1 MRLRVF
7 LDITTPMKTRHQF
20 ILFLFIN
27 LISIANT
34 NILAEKPNRE
44 LLSSANSTMFSIGK
58 AKLLDTYLSPMN
70 YQGIHLGIS
79 HELIRYVNRGDNK
92 WANQFM
98 FNIEFAS
105 TNTVF
110 GSGLVYEAMAGYT
123 GTSYRIF
130 PIVRNFQLGV
140 GPSLGVD
147 GGVIYNMGGG
157 NNPASAR
164 VAIKAGV
171 GAIATYKLDIRKY
184 SLYLRYQATLP
195 VISTFFSPAYGQ
207 SYYEIFSLGNRKG
220 IVKFGSFHNRFDM
233 DNLLTLDLPI
243 GRNYF
248 RIGYSCKMQMT
259 NTNHIKT
266 RVVSNAFLFGYAREF
281 IPYKRRNN
289 KTSKEIRNP
298 IF

>member
-1 MRLRVF
+1 
-7 LDITTPMKTRHQF
+7 
-20 ILFLFIN
+20 
-27 LISIANT
+27 
-34 NILAEKPNRE
+34 
-44 LLSSANSTMFSIGK
+44 
-58 AKLLDTYLSPMN
+58 
-70 YQGIHLGIS
+70 
-79 HELIRYVNRGDNK
+79 
-92 WANQFM
+92 M

-105 TNTVF
+105 TNSIY
-110 GSGLVYEAMAGYT
+110 GAGLVYEAMAGYT

-130 PIVRNFQLGV
+130 PIARNFQLGV

-164 VAIKAGV
+164 AAIKAGV
-171 GAIATYKLDIRKY
+171 GGIATYKLDIKKY

-233 DNLLTLDLPI
+233 DNLLTVDLPI
-243 GRNYF
+243 NRNYF
-248 RIGYSCKMQMT
+248 RMGYSCKMQMT
-259 NTNHIKT
+259 NTNNIKT

-281 IPYKRRNN
+281 IPYKRKDN
-289 KTSKEIRNP
+289 KTSTEIRNP

>member
-1 MRLRVF
+1 
-7 LDITTPMKTRHQF
+7 MKKRHQF
-20 ILFLFIN
+20 IFLLFTC
-27 LISIANT
+27 LISIVHSSA
-34 NILAEKPNRE
+34 LAEKPNKKH
-44 LLSSANSTMFSIGK
+44 LSTANSTMFSIGRT
-58 AKLLDTYLSPMN
+58 KLLDTYLSPMN
-70 YQGIHLGIS
+70 YQGSHMGIS
-79 HELIRYVNRGDNK
+79 HELIRYINRGDDK

-130 PIVRNFQLGV
+130 PIARNFQLGV

-171 GAIATYKLDIRKY
+171 GGIATYKLFIRKY
-184 SLYLRYQATLP
+184 TLFLRYQAILP
-195 VISTFFSPAYGQ
+195 LISTFFSPAYGQ

-233 DNLLTLDLPI
+233 DNLLSLDLPI

-248 RIGYSCKMQMT
+248 RMGYSCKMQMT

-281 IPYKRRNN
+281 IPFKRRNN
-289 KTSKEIRNP
+289 KTSGEIRNP

>member
-1 MRLRVF
+1 
-7 LDITTPMKTRHQF
+7 
-20 ILFLFIN
+20 
-27 LISIANT
+27 
-34 NILAEKPNRE
+34 
-44 LLSSANSTMFSIGK
+44 MFSFGK
-58 AKLLDTYLSPMN
+58 AKVLDTYLSPMN
-70 YQGIHLGIS
+70 YLGPHLGIS

-105 TNTVF
+105 TNTQY
-110 GSGLVYEAMAGYT
+110 GAGLVYEAMAGYT

-130 PIVRNFQLGV
+130 PIVHDFQLGV
-140 GPSLGVD
+140 GPSLGID

-164 VAIKAGV
+164 LALKAGV
-171 GAIATYKLDIRKY
+171 GGIATYRLAIRKY
-184 SLYLRYQATLP
+184 ALYIRYQATLP
-195 VISTFFSPAYGQ
+195 VISTFFSPGYGQ
-207 SYYEIFSLGNRKG
+207 SYYEIFTLGNTKG

-243 GRNYF
+243 NRNYF
-248 RIGYSCKMQMT
+248 RVGYSCKMQMT

-266 RVVSNAFLFGYAREF
+266 RVVSNAFLLGYAREF

-289 KTSKEIRNP
+289 KTSDEIRNP